1 VAKVA
6 VRAKTAGRA
15 VGVAVRVDVRAAEV
29 DLWVPAYI
37 GVGSNLGD
45 SQARVQAAFDA
56 LGALPRTQL
65 IARSRLYRTRPF
77 GPVQQGD
84 FINAVAGL
92 LTRLSA
98 QQLLEGI
105 RAIEAAAGRVREQ
118 RWGPRTLD
126 LDLLVFGAERIATAD
141 LTVPHPG
148 IAERGFVL
156 APLADVA
163 PTLDVPGAGRVEVLL
178 RALGDDGIAEII
190 AA

>member
-1 VAKVA
+1 MSM
-6 VRAKTAGRA
+6 
-15 VGVAVRVDVRAAEV
+15 
-29 DLWVPAYI
+29 WIPAYV

-45 SQARVQAAFDA
+45 SAARVRAAFESLA
-56 LGALPRTQL
+56 ALPSTKL

-92 LTRLSA
+92 LTQLSA
-98 QQLLEGI
+98 QEMLTGI
-105 RAIEAAAGRVREQ
+105 RDIEAKAGRVRAE

-126 LDLLVFGAERIATAD
+126 LDLLVFGVQRIDTAE
-141 LTVPHPG
+141 LVVPHPG

-156 APLADVA
+156 APLVDIA
-163 PTLDVPGAGRVEVLL
+163 PTLHVPGVGQPQELL
-178 RALGDDGIAEII
+178 RKLPDMGIAEVI

>member
-1 VAKVA
+1 MP
-6 VRAKTAGRA
+6 
-15 VGVAVRVDVRAAEV
+15 
-29 DLWVPAYI
+29 LWVPAYI

-45 SQARVQAAFDA
+45 SRVRVLAAFGELA
-56 LGALPRTQL
+56 TLPRTRL

-92 LTRLSA
+92 LTQLSA
-98 QQLLEGI
+98 QELLQGI
-105 RAIEAAAGRVREQ
+105 RGIEAAAGRVRAE

-126 LDLLVFGAERIATAD
+126 LDLLVHGTETIETPE

-156 APLADVA
+156 APLADIA
-163 PTLDVPGAGRVEVLL
+163 PALHVPGKGRVEVML
-178 RALGDDGIAEII
+178 RALADDGIAEVI